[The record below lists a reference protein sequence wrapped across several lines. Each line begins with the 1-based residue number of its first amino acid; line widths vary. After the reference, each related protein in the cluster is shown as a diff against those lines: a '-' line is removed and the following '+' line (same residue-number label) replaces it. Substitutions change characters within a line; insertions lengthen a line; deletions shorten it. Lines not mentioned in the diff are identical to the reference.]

1 MKRYSLLLSAAALV
15 GALLFAPAAAT
26 TGPGK
31 TNQTLS
37 LYHQAL
43 LHHTS
48 LEPVLRGREIMAGE
62 DFVTSAGSSEPAATE
77 SADAAA
83 AGATPNVTQNGT
95 CNDQKPEATVGETR
109 IFWVHNFKLGMDI
122 QKTFQLATKT
132 DHVYMWVATEQLG
145 TVVSPAQAQA
155 GAEHFESIYAT
166 DRAYFGREAQCD
178 ELPFRQPPR
187 MDEIWGSPW
196 YDADDDRHI
205 NIVNFDPD
213 VGATVVAGYY
223 SSADEY
229 PQTVNEH
236 SNEGEFFYMNSLL
249 FTPGTATYDSILAH
263 EFYHMIQFAN
273 DANEETWANEGM
285 ADVAIEVNGFGTLTS
300 SHTSDYAN
308 HPEDQLTTWDGQLYD
323 YGNAYS
329 FFSYFLEHYG
339 PADDPSTPFKE
350 NYALAQQIT
359 QFERDGLAGVDDI
372 LASNPYKS
380 GLAPSYQDNTANDV
394 YLDRAVANVVN
405 DRSLADGQ
413 YGYGQLASFG
423 VNIHGGSSTFP
434 ASDSGTTAP
443 YGDRIYA
450 FDSAADGNFEVNA
463 DSRIPIVNNLSGMP
477 SPTHELWGNRV
488 DESVTFAERTAT
500 LPAGG
505 SPHLRFGYWYDIEQD
520 FDYAYVRVSD
530 DGGATWDNIACCGS
544 TTTDPNGNN
553 NGNGITGTSGG
564 LLGPSWQSADLDLSA
579 YAGKTVKIR
588 FEYVTDPAV
597 LRPGFTVDNVE
608 LVDGATPIWP
618 LATFEADDGGFTL
631 GGNGAATFLRIEP
644 LQPNNLVLQ
653 LVKVGQGIGVS
664 RFDGTPGGATVSAS
678 GPMDSFR
685 TYAIFTSLT
694 PITSELYNFDWT
706 AQATAPPT
714 LTPATL
720 TATGGSNIQLSW
732 THASNAGA
740 LAPASYLIQ
749 ESTIFDK
756 PIDDDAESGLAPNWT
771 SETTGIGALGWTT
784 SGNKKRSGAQS
795 FWGTAPEGAV
805 DTASILRFNQPISLP
820 SGGRTLLTFADW
832 HINESDDSVNIDVRE
847 AGTSD
852 WTTIFSSGRSAL
864 PDEAGP
870 SFATEPMTER
880 KVDLA
885 AWKEK
890 TIELRFR
897 FQAGSANRPG
907 STPFGWYV
915 DDIKVVTEDWTEIAE
930 VPGTTTSYTVNK
942 TAPGT
947 FFYRIAALY
956 TEFALGPFSNVASA
970 EARPAADLVVSNVQA
985 QNNKGTREGS
995 KVTVTATIANI
1006 GASGAGI
1013 SQTEFLLDG
1022 ATVLGLVDTA
1032 AIPAGGSKQVSV
1044 LWDTRGVKGAHTIR
1058 ATADKTDSVVED
1070 SDANNAGTLTVTVQG
1085 NKVKNGAFEQTSS
1098 SGSGPEAWSGSDTG
1112 AGSTST
1118 SGGGGTDGSQAVTI
1132 SGNGGNALVAGSPAW
1147 TSDPIVVNASEVLD
1161 VVASVKANGLS
1172 SAAGVGLVYLGA
1184 AGEVLNTVSVLTAP
1198 LTTSGFAQLE
1208 QMVTIPAGV
1217 AQIRVVLTGF
1227 APTDLR
1233 TIGTVTFDDV
1243 GVFAR

>member
-1 MKRYSLLLSAAALV
+1 MKRYLFVLGAAALV

-26 TGPGK
+26 KAPSASDP
-31 TNQTLS
+31 TLS
-37 LYHQAL
+37 LYKQAL

-48 LEPVLRGREIMAGE
+48 LEPVLRGKRIMAGE
-62 DFVTSAGSSEPAATE
+62 NFVTADETSAPSAAENT
-77 SADAAA
+77 AAV
-83 AGATPNVTQNGT
+83 AGPTANVTQNGV
-95 CNDQKPEATVGETR
+95 CNDQKPQATVGETR
-109 IFWVHNFKLGMDI
+109 IFWVHNFKLNMDI
-122 QKTFQLATKT
+122 QKTFQLAAKT

-145 TVVSPAQAQA
+145 TVVTPAQAQA
-155 GAEHFESIYAT
+155 GAEHYESIYTT
-166 DRAYFGREAQCD
+166 DRSYFGHEAQCD
-178 ELPFRQPPR
+178 ALPFRQPPR
-187 MDEIWGSPW
+187 MEGIWGTPW

-223 SSADEY
+223 SSGDEY
-229 PQTVNEH
+229 PKTVNEH

-273 DANEETWANEGM
+273 DANEETWTNEGM

-308 HPEDQLTTWDGQLYD
+308 TPEDQLTTWDGQLYD

-339 PADDPSTPFKE
+339 PTDNPATPFKE
-350 NYALAQQIT
+350 NYALAQAIT
-359 QFERDGLAGVDDI
+359 QFERDGLAGLDDI
-372 LASNPYKS
+372 LASNPYKA
-380 GLAPSYQDNTANDV
+380 GLAASYQDNTANDV
-394 YLDRAVANVVN
+394 YLDRAVANIVN

-413 YGYGQLASFG
+413 YGYGQLSSFS
-423 VNIHGGSSTFP
+423 VNPHGGSSSYP
-434 ASDSGTTAP
+434 ASDSGETAP
-443 YGDRIYA
+443 YGDRIYL
-450 FDSAADGNFEVNA
+450 FDSAADGTFQVNA
-463 DSRIPIVNNLSGMP
+463 DGTIPIVDNLSGMP

-488 DESVTFAERTAT
+488 DESDTFAERDAV

-505 SPHLRFGYWYDIEQD
+505 SPHLKFGYWYDIEPD

-544 TTTDPNGNN
+544 TNTNPNGNN
-553 NGNGITGTSGG
+553 HGNGITGTSGG
-564 LLGPSWQSADLDLSA
+564 LLGPSWQTADVDLSA
-579 YAGKTVKIR
+579 YAGKTVEIR

-597 LRPGFTVDNVE
+597 LHPGFTVDNVE
-608 LVDGATPIWP
+608 LVDGASTIWP
-618 LATFEADDGGFTL
+618 LETFEGSSHGFTL
-631 GGNGAATFLRIEP
+631 GGNGAATFMVIEP
-644 LQPNNLVLQ
+644 SQANQLVLQ
-653 LVKVGQGIGVS
+653 LVKVGRGIGVS
-664 RFDGTPGGATVSAS
+664 RFNGTASGTQVSAS

-694 PITSELYNFDWT
+694 PITSEQYAFDWT
-706 AQATAPPT
+706 ADATPPVA

-720 TATGGSNIQLSW
+720 SATGGSNIQLSW
-732 THASNAGA
+732 TPASNAGA
-740 LAPASYLIQ
+740 LSPSKYLIQ

-771 SETTGIGALGWTT
+771 SETTGLGALGWST
-784 SGNKKRSGAQS
+784 SGNKAHSGTQS
-795 FWGTAPEGAV
+795 FWGTAPEGTV

-820 SGGRTLLTFADW
+820 TAGRTLLTFFDW

-847 AGTSD
+847 AGTAN
-852 WTTIFSSGRSAL
+852 WTTIFASGRSAL

-885 AWKEK
+885 AWKGK

-915 DDIKVVTEDWTEIAE
+915 DDIKLVTEDWAQIAE

-942 TAPGT
+942 TTQGT
-947 FFYRIAALY
+947 FFYRVAALY
-956 TEFALGPFSNVASA
+956 TPFALGPYSNVASA
-970 EARPAADLVVSNVQA
+970 EAKQTADLIVSNLEAKNTRSV
-985 QNNKGTREGS
+985 REGD
-995 KVTVTATIANI
+995 KVTVTATIRNVGAN
-1006 GASGAGI
+1006 GAVATK
-1013 SQTEFLLDG
+1013 TEFLLDG
-1022 ATVLGLVDTA
+1022 TTVLGLADTA
-1032 AIPAGGSKQVSV
+1032 AVPASGSTQVSV
-1044 LWDTRGVKGAHTIR
+1044 LWDTRGVKGTHTIR
-1058 ATADKTDSVVED
+1058 ATADKQNTVAEGSET
-1070 SDANNAGTLTVTVQG
+1070 NNAGTLTVTVQG
-1085 NKVKNGAFEQTSS
+1085 NKVKNGSFEQTSS
-1098 SGSGPEAWSGSDTG
+1098 SGSGPEAWSGSSTG

-1118 SGGGGTDGSQAVTI
+1118 TSAGGSGGSQAVTI
-1132 SGNGGNALVAGSPAW
+1132 TGNGSSAAIAGSPAW
-1147 TSDPIVVNASEVLD
+1147 TSDPIAVNAGEVLD
-1161 VVASVKANGLS
+1161 VVASVKADSLS

-1184 AGEVLNTVSVLTAP
+1184 AGEVLNTVSVLSAP

-1208 QMVTIPAGV
+1208 RTVTVPAGV
-1217 AQIRVVLTGF
+1217 ARMRVVLTGF
-1227 APTDLR
+1227 APTDLATR
-1233 TIGTVTFDDV
+1233 GTVTFDDI